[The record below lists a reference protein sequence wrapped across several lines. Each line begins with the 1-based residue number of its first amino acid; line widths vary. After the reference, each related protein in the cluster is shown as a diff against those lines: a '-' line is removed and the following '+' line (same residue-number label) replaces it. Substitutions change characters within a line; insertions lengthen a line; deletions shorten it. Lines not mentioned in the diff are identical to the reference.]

1 QVAELRLVAVE
12 CDQLVAQ
19 EAVDVGVEA
28 IAVER
33 TLARPTREV
42 VGQSAGLR
50 LAAPVQAVEQDLELR
65 IAQDRHGRL
74 VRPPRAAAR
83 KGRALPASTRRC
95 AGLQRELS
103 ASRRRYAFDAA
114 ARQRRGRVRRAAS
127 APAPRDP
134 GAPAWYAARMP
145 ARHPRLDERLVRDGL
160 AETRA
165 KAQALVMAGSVLVD
179 GAVVD
184 KPGTRVRPDAAVAL
198 RAAASPY
205 VSRGGEKLAG
215 ALDDLGI
222 D

>member
-1 QVAELRLVAVE
+1 LAHHVADGGREVERRDAERGARLDDAPRLERAAEQVAELRLVAVE

-83 KGRALPASTRRC
+83 KGRGLTASTRRC

-103 ASRRRYAFDAA
+103 DSRRRYAFDAA
-114 ARQRRGRVRRAAS
+114 ARQRRGRV
-127 APAPRDP
+127 
-134 GAPAWYAARMP
+134 
-145 ARHPRLDERLVRDGL
+145 
-160 AETRA
+160 
-165 KAQALVMAGSVLVD
+165 
-179 GAVVD
+179 
-184 KPGTRVRPDAAVAL
+184 
-198 RAAASPY
+198 
-205 VSRGGEKLAG
+205 
-215 ALDDLGI
+215 
-222 D
+222 